1 MESQN
6 LQIEDNIQRLNLS
19 NKDTELENA
28 LYNFFRKVA
37 EKDFTELGYD
47 LSFITE
53 EQYQTKIEELK
64 ISFFNYFTK
73 NGN

>member
-6 LQIEDNIQRLNLS
+6 SQIEDNIQMLNLS

-28 LYNFFRKVA
+28 LYKFFRKVA

-47 LSFITE
+47 LSSISE